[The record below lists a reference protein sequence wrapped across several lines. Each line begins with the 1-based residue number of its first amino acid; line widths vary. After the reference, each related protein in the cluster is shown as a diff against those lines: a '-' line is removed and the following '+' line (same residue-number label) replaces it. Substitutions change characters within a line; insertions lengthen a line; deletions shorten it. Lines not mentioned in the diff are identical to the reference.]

1 MSGWPKSKDKTS
13 VKRNR
18 FERKIVFQ
26 QLFFRG
32 NVGFRGCMFRVKTI
46 LPLTNVQLCSSISSG
61 LGIFQ
66 RYVSSIDTY
75 TVHFSSCHDL
85 GRTIVFNILHYIK
98 TIKST
103 HKTSLFFWVFTEKPC
118 DFLVKPTIFATHHPP
133 DPKKKHHKKK
143 KKTTENPFFHQNW
156 KRHLFGLGPVHGGYI
171 AEWNAENGRFLVAL
185 KFLKVLT
192 VDLAVN
198 ALGGRGLVGKIQ
210 GLKCQKMCK
219 WWEVCVWIQ
228 MKPLEKVSRNHQGNL
243 FKFSQSHDFLRSI
256 SRNKHFQPT
265 NTPRK
270 PQKCYWS
277 RKRDGPMSFQ
287 SVHLSQ
293 KHMLCTN
300 QQAVNDAWWRTGRF
314 FLI

>member
-143 KKTTENPFFHQNW
+143 KQRKIHFSIRIGNVTS
-156 KRHLFGLGPVHGGYI
+156 LGLDRSMVDTSRSETRRMAG
-171 AEWNAENGRFLVAL
+171 FL
-185 KFLKVLT
+185 
-192 VDLAVN
+192 
-198 ALGGRGLVGKIQ
+198 
-210 GLKCQKMCK
+210 
-219 WWEVCVWIQ
+219 
-228 MKPLEKVSRNHQGNL
+228 
-243 FKFSQSHDFLRSI
+243 LR
-256 SRNKHFQPT
+256 
-265 NTPRK
+265 
-270 PQKCYWS
+270 
-277 RKRDGPMSFQ
+277 
-287 SVHLSQ
+287 
-293 KHMLCTN
+293 
-300 QQAVNDAWWRTGRF
+300 
-314 FLI
+314 